1 MAGGRPTDYTEELG
15 SEICAELSQGIS
27 LRTVCKAEDLPC
39 AATVFNW
46 LRVHKEFL
54 EQYTRAKEE
63 SADAMAE
70 DILDISDNASN
81 DWMDTND
88 DDNPGYRLN
97 GENIQRSRLRV
108 ESRKWLMSKQ
118 KPKKYG
124 DKTQQE
130 VSGPNGGPIETENK
144 WIVEFI
150 NADPESK

>member
-46 LRVHKEFL
+46 LRVHKGFL

-88 DDNPGYRLN
+88 DGNPGYRLN

-124 DKTQQE
+124 DKVQQE
-130 VSGPNGGPIETENK
+130 VSGPNGKPIENHWT
-144 WIVEFI
+144 VEFV

>member
-15 SEICAELSQGIS
+15 SEICAELSQGVS

-88 DDNPGYRLN
+88 DENPGYRLN

-130 VSGPNGGPIETENK
+130 VSGPNGGPIENK
-144 WIVEFI
+144 WTVEFV
-150 NADPESK
+150 NATEKEDK